1 MKKWYWII
9 GLWLLGTFAYG
20 QIHFS
25 GDVTL
30 VSTYVFRG
38 IKQCPGPSLQGTMK
52 LNYKSLSGG
61 LWVSSIGVEEIDTE
75 TDPFVE
81 LALPTG
87 DIESAIGLNI
97 YTYDF
102 FSTFNDTADYELE
115 LYANASWGMFG
126 LSGYYVPSQKSTKG
140 ELHSSC
146 YWLECS
152 VEKECLGATWNTQL
166 GYGTYCSRYLST
178 PRKEPVGNLV
188 LTATKSLGEGL
199 DVSYGISL
207 GLAKDMENIFV
218 LSVSKSF

>member
-1 MKKWYWII
+1 MKKGYWF
-9 GLWLLGTFAYG
+9 LGVWFLAGFTYG
-20 QIHFS
+20 QINFS

-38 IKQCPGPSLQGTMK
+38 IQQCPGPALQGTAA
-52 LNYKSLSGG
+52 LNYKGLSGG
-61 LWVSSIGVEEIDTE
+61 LWVSSIGVEDIETE
-75 TDPFVE
+75 TDPFIE

-87 DIESAIGLNI
+87 KIESALGLNV

-102 FSTFNDTADYELE
+102 FSTFNETADYELE
-115 LYANASWGMFG
+115 LYANASVGMFG
-126 LSGYYVPSQKSTKG
+126 ISGYYVPSQKSTKE

-146 YWLECS
+146 YWLECN
-152 VEKECLGATWNTQL
+152 VEKECMGGTWNVLL
-166 GYGTYCSRYLST
+166 GYGTYCSRYLSP

-188 LTATKSLGEGL
+188 LTATKSLAEGL
-199 DVSYGISL
+199 DVSYAISF

>member
-1 MKKWYWII
+1 M
-9 GLWLLGTFAYG
+9 A
-20 QIHFS
+20 
-25 GDVTL
+25 
-30 VSTYVFRG
+30 
-38 IKQCPGPSLQGTMK
+38 
-52 LNYKSLSGG
+52 LNYKGLSGG
-61 LWVSSIGVEEIDTE
+61 LWVSSIGTDDIDTE

-87 DIESAIGLNI
+87 EIESALGLNI

-102 FSTFNDTADYELE
+102 FSTFNDTAEYELE
-115 LYANASWGMFG
+115 LYANASVGMFG

-146 YWLECS
+146 YWLECN
-152 VEKECLGATWNTQL
+152 VEKELWGGTWSAQL

-178 PRKEPVGNLV
+178 PRKEPVGNFV
-188 LTATKSLGEGL
+188 LTATKSLTEGL
-199 DVSYGISL
+199 DVSYAISF